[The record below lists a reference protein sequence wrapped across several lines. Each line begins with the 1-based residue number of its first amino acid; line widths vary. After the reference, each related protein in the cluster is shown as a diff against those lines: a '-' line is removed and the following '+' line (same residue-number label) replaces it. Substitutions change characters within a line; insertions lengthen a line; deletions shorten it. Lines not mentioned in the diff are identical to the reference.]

1 MPLEGKIVI
10 LREERPEDMPR
21 LVALQNNMETQAW
34 GKSLPPDYTE
44 NMYLKRFQD
53 REFSYDPKEGRFI
66 IVSKETG
73 EFAGMISYSGLR
85 PRWSAMLGI
94 MLDKQYWGSGY
105 ASDAQEVLLKFLYLE
120 LGLRVIRIYTSS
132 GKTHAINLAK
142 KSGFRVSAGQRQAVF
157 RKGEVNDALLMD
169 LLREE
174 YFANHTE
181 LVDNLPRL
189 G

>member
-10 LREERPEDMPR
+10 LREEQLEDMPR
-21 LVALQNNMETQAW
+21 LAALQNNMETQAW

-53 REFSYDPKEGRFI
+53 REFSYDPKEGRFT

-73 EFAGMISYSGLR
+73 EFVGMISYSRLR

-94 MLDKQYWGSGY
+94 MMDKKYWGSGF
-105 ASDAQEVLLKFLYLE
+105 AFDAQEVVLKFLFLE
-120 LGLRVIRIYTSS
+120 LGLRVIQIYTNS
-132 GKTHAINLAK
+132 GRTHATNLAK
-142 KSGFRVSAGQRQAVF
+142 KSGFRITARQRQAAF
-157 RKGEVNDALLMD
+157 RNGEVNDTLLMD

-174 YFANHTE
+174 FFANHPE
-181 LVDNLPRL
+181 LVDKLPRL